1 MAEAGEE
8 RWAERGTG
16 KESGGR
22 FCQPDVGDRTVAQ
35 NEIEVMSHVAKVG
48 YYNLTGNKTKL

>member
-35 NEIEVMSHVAKVG
+35 NER
-48 YYNLTGNKTKL
+48 GNEPRGKGGLLQPNWEQD